1 MALERYFNAIRFYSK
16 LNRFVL
22 SPRKKPNRFVLKI
35 RPGGFADYI
44 LLKKIIEG
52 GRVKNVFFVLLI
64 NEFIMRK
71 ETNDINEIIIRYLD
85 GSAELEEKMFLLR
98 WLKESDGNRNDFTAT
113 RDLWLSCNVAAGNE
127 LEVDIALGKLK
138 DRILQEQGRMK
149 GESRTG
155 RKFLSIVLRWTRV
168 AAVLLLLLGIGYGIG
183 CWKGRSVSDI
193 MVQNQ
198 LITAK
203 GSKGRFTLPD
213 GSVVWLNSESKLTYP
228 NRFTGGRRFVS
239 LEGEA
244 YFEVAKDAKNPF
256 VVQAGE
262 VDVEVLG
269 TCFDLDSYSSGEF
282 IEIALL
288 NGSVKISGK
297 AVKEPVCLK
306 PNELFRYRKSD
317 QYSSVEEVK
326 AGLYADWIKDRL
338 VFDNDCLSDILISME
353 GRYNMEIECPQPF
366 AASTRL
372 SFTIR
377 QESIEEI
384 MEAMSLIVPIKYE
397 IKGSKVYIT
406 PRK

>member
-1 MALERYFNAIRFYSK
+1 MK
-16 LNRFVL
+16 
-22 SPRKKPNRFVLKI
+22 
-35 RPGGFADYI
+35 
-44 LLKKIIEG
+44 
-52 GRVKNVFFVLLI
+52 
-64 NEFIMRK
+64 K

-149 GESRTG
+149 GESHTG
-155 RKFLSIVLRWTRV
+155 RKSLSIVLRWTRV

-228 NRFTGGRRFVS
+228 NRLTGGRRFVS
-239 LEGEA
+239 VEGEA
-244 YFEVAKDAKNPF
+244 YFEVAKDAKKPF

>member
-1 MALERYFNAIRFYSK
+1 M
-16 LNRFVL
+16 
-22 SPRKKPNRFVLKI
+22 
-35 RPGGFADYI
+35 
-44 LLKKIIEG
+44 
-52 GRVKNVFFVLLI
+52 
-64 NEFIMRK
+64 K
-71 ETNDINEIIIRYLD
+71 EEAYDINEIIIRYLD
-85 GSAELEEKMFLLR
+85 GSAELEEKTLLLR
-98 WLKESDGNRNDFTAT
+98 WLKQSDHNRDDFTAT

-138 DRILQEQGRMK
+138 DRILRERGRMER
-149 GESRTG
+149 ESRTK
-155 RKFLSIVLRWTRV
+155 RKRLSVVLRWTRV

-183 CWKGRSVSDI
+183 SWREHSAPDLI
-193 MVQNQ
+193 VQNQ

-213 GSVVWLNSESKLTYP
+213 GSVVWLNSETKLTYP
-228 NRFTGGRRFVS
+228 NQFAGDRRFVS

-244 YFEVAKDAKNPF
+244 YFEVAKDAKKPF

-282 IEIALL
+282 VEIALL

-306 PNELFRYRKSD
+306 PNELFRYRKAD
-317 QYSSVEEVK
+317 QAASVEEAK

-338 VFDNDCLSDILISME
+338 VFDNDSLTDILISME
-353 GRYNMEIECPQPF
+353 GRYNMDIECPKQF

-377 QESIEEI
+377 QESIEEV
-384 MEAMSLIVPIKYE
+384 MEAMSQIAPIKYE
-397 IKGSKVYIT
+397 IKGNKVYII